1 MKNNRR
7 IKITAFMLVL
17 CMMIS
22 ILPGNVIALT
32 DDSLES
38 AETEQAV
45 TPATEEKS
53 LADEILEPIIV
64 SEDITKRGEHEKHF
78 LCDDGSY
85 IAVSYPQAVHEQ
97 VDGEWVDIEYD
108 VTADGNG
115 ISPVDDTIKV
125 KFANNTN
132 SAKLVK
138 LEEGYEKR
146 LKAYL

>member
-22 ILPGNVIALT
+22 MLPGNVIALT
-32 DDSLES
+32 DDSAES

-64 SEDITKRGEHEKHF
+64 SEDITKRGEH
-78 LCDDGSY
+78 
-85 IAVSYPQAVHEQ
+85 
-97 VDGEWVDIEYD
+97 
-108 VTADGNG
+108 
-115 ISPVDDTIKV
+115 
-125 KFANNTN
+125 
-132 SAKLVK
+132 
-138 LEEGYEKR
+138 
-146 LKAYL
+146 